1 MLKLNK
7 SITFNTQTKQGDT
20 MKTYKVNYEMAGY
33 KLDATVSAACMSDA
47 LYEFDIQ
54 GITVTNIARKGR

>member
-1 MLKLNK
+1 
-7 SITFNTQTKQGDT
+7 
-20 MKTYKVNYEMAGY
+20 MKRYKINYEVLGH